1 MVCARQ
7 WSALRPRSM
16 ATAITASFLSWSVSE
31 KGVSAYVGEGLSRWP
46 AVQRLDAAHLYRL
59 ALEKGSVGAR

>member
-1 MVCARQ
+1 
-7 WSALRPRSM
+7 M